1 LSYVANDRKTPRPS
15 FFSFFYLFIAFYY
28 ILLKKIYFMYQD
40 CVNLIEKKKISM
52 YINPRVQFDMI
63 E

>member
-1 LSYVANDRKTPRPS
+1 
-15 FFSFFYLFIAFYY
+15 
-28 ILLKKIYFMYQD
+28 MYQD

-52 YINPRVQFDMI
+52 YINPRVQFHMI